1 MREGDLYRE
10 RVRMTY
16 VPSLPQ
22 EGSVYIEDDEVGS
35 KEINYHIIV
44 LTIAA
49 NG

>member
-1 MREGDLYRE
+1 
-10 RVRMTY
+10 MTY

-49 NG
+49 NGRER